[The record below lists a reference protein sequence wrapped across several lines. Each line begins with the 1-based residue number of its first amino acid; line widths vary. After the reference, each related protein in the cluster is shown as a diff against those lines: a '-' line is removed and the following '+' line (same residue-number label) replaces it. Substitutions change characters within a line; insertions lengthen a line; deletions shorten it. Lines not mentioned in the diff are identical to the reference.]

1 MKSNFF
7 AEKSSLLI
15 ITIKSF
21 VKLFFLLLFIALT
34 FLSNTIS
41 ISKYFFANTRN
52 LEENKNYSEIIVII
66 DSTTNDSFINEDFIP
81 KPYIEYLADNEILMK
96 WNETVKSCENMFYNS
111 SIIHINLSNFDTS
124 EVISMDKMFFNC
136 PKLTEFSLSNNNL
149 SKLKTMTEIFSN

>member
-34 FLSNTIS
+34 LLSNTIS

-66 DSTTNDSFINEDFIP
+66 DSTTNDSFINEDF
-81 KPYIEYLADNEILMK
+81 KYYLLK
-96 WNETVKSCENMFYNS
+96 LYHYYF
-111 SIIHINLSNFDTS
+111 LSY
-124 EVISMDKMFFNC
+124 
-136 PKLTEFSLSNNNL
+136 
-149 SKLKTMTEIFSN
+149 